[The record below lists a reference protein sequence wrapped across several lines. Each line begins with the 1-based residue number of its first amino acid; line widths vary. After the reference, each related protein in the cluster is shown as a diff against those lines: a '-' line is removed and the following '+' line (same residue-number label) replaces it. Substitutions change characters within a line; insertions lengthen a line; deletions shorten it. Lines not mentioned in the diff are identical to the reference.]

1 MRKFTL
7 ATASTIDAHKSWL
20 EQRNIP
26 MISYTFELN
35 EQVYIDDCMEDTKR
49 TLYSEMR
56 KGNQPRTSQITVYAY
71 YEFFR
76 SLIEKDRNVLFMDM
90 DRALSSS
97 YFNSLKAAEQ
107 IREDYPESNLYIMDT
122 RCVTAGLAMLV
133 AKAADLADE
142 GKSMEEVIA
151 WVEENR
157 LKISHR
163 FVVDD
168 LEWLRRGGRL
178 SNSSA
183 FIGSLLSIKPLI
195 HVDDDGKLVAYA
207 KVRGRKKALRTL
219 LENSET
225 DMGNPSETDVIIAH
239 ADCLEEAEAF
249 AQSIKEKYPDLRSI
263 NIMELGPVIGCHVG
277 PGLIAMVY
285 NSRNTSRAA

>member
-1 MRKFTL
+1 
-7 ATASTIDAHKSWL
+7 
-20 EQRNIP
+20 
-26 MISYTFELN
+26 
-35 EQVYIDDCMEDTKR
+35 
-49 TLYSEMR
+49 
-56 KGNQPRTSQITVYAY
+56 
-71 YEFFR
+71 
-76 SLIEKDRNVLFMDM
+76 
-90 DRALSSS
+90 
-97 YFNSLKAAEQ
+97 
-107 IREDYPESNLYIMDT
+107 
-122 RCVTAGLAMLV
+122 MLV

-151 WVEENR
+151 CVEENR

-163 FVVDD
+163 FFVDD

-249 AQSIKEKYPDLRSI
+249 AQSVKEKYPDLRSI

-285 NSRNTSRAA
+285 NSRNTSRTA

>member
-7 ATASTIDAHKSWL
+7 ATASTIDAHKAWL
-20 EQRNIP
+20 DERNIP

-35 EQVYIDDCMEDTKR
+35 EKVYIDDCLDDTKR

-56 KGNQPRTSQITVYAY
+56 KGNQPRTSQITVYTY

-76 SLIEKDRNVLFMDM
+76 SLLEKDNNVLFMDM

-107 IREDYPESNLYIMDT
+107 IREDYPEANLYIMDT

-142 GKSMEEVIA
+142 GKTMEEVIA

-195 HVDDDGKLVAYA
+195 HVDDEGKLVAYA

-219 LENSET
+219 LENSEK

-239 ADCLEEAEAF
+239 ADCYEEAQAF
-249 AQSIKEKYPDLRSI
+249 AQSVKEKYPDLRSI

-285 NSRNTSRAA
+285 MSRNASRTA

>member
-1 MRKFTL
+1 MRKFIL
-7 ATASTIDAHKSWL
+7 ATASTIDADRSWL
-20 EQRNIP
+20 DKRNIP
-26 MISYTFELN
+26 MISYSFELN
-35 EQVYIDDCMEDTKR
+35 EQVHIDDCMENTKR

-56 KGNQPRTSQITVYAY
+56 KGNQPRTSQITVFTY
-71 YEFFR
+71 YEFFK
-76 SLIEKDRNVLFMDM
+76 SLIEKDNNVLFMDM

-107 IREDYPESNLYIMDT
+107 IKEDYPQSNLYILDT

-133 AKAADLADE
+133 AMSADLADE

-151 WVEENR
+151 WAEENKM
-157 LKISHR
+157 KIRHR

-168 LEWLRRGGRL
+168 LEWLKRGGRL

-183 FIGSLLSIKPLI
+183 FIGSLLAIKPII
-195 HVDDDGKLVAYA
+195 HVDNEGKLVAYA

-219 LENSET
+219 LEDSQK
-225 DMGNPSETDVIIAH
+225 DILDPSATDVIIAH
-239 ADCLEEAEAF
+239 ADCIDDAKAFAEAVR
-249 AQSIKEKYPDLRSI
+249 EKYPAIRSV

-277 PGLIAMVY
+277 PGLIAMIY
-285 NSRNTSRAA
+285 MASAKDRIA